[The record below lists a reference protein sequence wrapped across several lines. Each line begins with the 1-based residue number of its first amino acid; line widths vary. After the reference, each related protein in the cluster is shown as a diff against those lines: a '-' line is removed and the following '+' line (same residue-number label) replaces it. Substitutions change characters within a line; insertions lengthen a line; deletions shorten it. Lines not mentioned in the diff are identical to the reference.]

1 MYWEHGLLLMIMR
14 IFALKKVLLLTRNL
28 FNYIDVYEN
37 GYFQNIVP
45 TSPFITLVT
54 VVSMLACLIFTTS
67 F

>member
-1 MYWEHGLLLMIMR
+1 MYWEHGLLLMILR
-14 IFALKKVLLLTRNL
+14 ILAIKKVLLLMCN
-28 FNYIDVYEN
+28 FFYYIDVYEN

>member
-1 MYWEHGLLLMIMR
+1 MYWEHGLLLMILR
-14 IFALKKVLLLTRNL
+14 ILAIKKVLLLMCN
-28 FNYIDVYEN
+28 FFCYIDVYEN

-45 TSPFITLVT
+45 TSPLITLVT